1 MKHNTH
7 IYLAAKAIEL
17 TRQSV
22 DNMHDGN
29 HDYMTGSKKT
39 KERISATTHQRIF
52 QYYQDLIEEATWAPD
67 DVLKDNDPN
76 HIFKLFTDEEFPG
89 HGLKD
94 RPTFKSGNQ
103 TFYKFAGGLPYRV
116 DHLARSVLSMC
127 KLREFNDQFDMKQIM
142 YQYLLL
148 SHYIVDAHVPM
159 HCDLRDDP
167 PKEGRHPDPSRRKGT
182 QKPSGK
188 YMKSDAHSK
197 LESLWDE
204 AVTPLAI
211 EEEIFP
217 RTWAEES
224 TEKTEL
230 SDAVAFTFNDCKRG
244 GEVEVITI
252 PPNGLMN
259 FMIDVCINS
268 KKRSQRLFPLDNP
281 EERDDS
287 VLKDITREI
296 FADCIGSLL
305 SIWRQIWSQ
314 HTH

>member
-76 HIFKLFTDEEFPG
+76 HIFKLFTDEEFPS

-204 AVTPLAI
+204 AVTPLAL

>member
-29 HDYMTGSKKT
+29 HNYMTGSKKT
-39 KERISATTHQRIF
+39 EERISATTHQRIF

-148 SHYIVDAHVPM
+148 SHYVVDAHVPM

-188 YMKSDAHSK
+188 YMKSDAHGK

-211 EEEIFP
+211 EQEIFP
-217 RTWAEES
+217 RTWAKES

-230 SDAVAFTFNDCKRG
+230 SDAVAFTFNDCKKG

-252 PPNGLMN
+252 PANGLMN

>member
-67 DVLKDNDPN
+67 DVLKNNDPN

>member
-211 EEEIFP
+211 EQEIFP
-217 RTWAEES
+217 RTWAKES

>member
-1 MKHNTH
+1 LKHNTH

-17 TRQSV
+17 IRQSV

-29 HDYMTGSKKT
+29 HNYVTGSKKT
-39 KERISATTHQRIF
+39 KERISATAHQRIL

-76 HIFKLFTDEEFPG
+76 HIFKLFTDEEFPC
-89 HGLKD
+89 HGLSD
-94 RPTFKSGNQ
+94 RPTFKRDNQ
-103 TFYKFAGGLPYRV
+103 IFYKFAGGLPYRV
-116 DHLARSVLSMC
+116 DHVARSVLSMC
-127 KLREFNDQFDMKQIM
+127 KLREFNDQFNMKQIM
-142 YQYLLL
+142 YHYLLL
-148 SHYIVDAHVPM
+148 SHYIVNAHVPM

-167 PKEGRHPDPSRRKGT
+167 PKEGRYPDPSRRKGT
-182 QKPSGK
+182 QKPPGK

-197 LESLWDE
+197 LESEWDE

-217 RTWAEES
+217 RTWAKES

-230 SDAVAFTFNDCKRG
+230 SDAVSFTFNDCKRG
-244 GEVEVITI
+244 GEVEVISI
-252 PPNGLMN
+252 PPNGLMD

-268 KKRSQRLFPLDNP
+268 KKISQRLFPLENP
-281 EERDDS
+281 VERDDS

-296 FADCIGSLL
+296 FADCIGNLL
-305 SIWRQIWSQ
+305 SIWRHIWSQ